1 MNVSVIIA
9 VTNLHIIKMDIIVQ
23 WATILSPIIAVLIA
37 WWMSRSSAK
46 DTAKQIAALEE
57 STTKQIES
65 IKELARLQMDASI
78 KQVELEIEKNLF
90 LANQAQQEWEGIK
103 EINNSGMASQ
113 VQWKEIRMQQFREQK
128 PVRDYHLY
136 SQFIKDLEINK
147 KELLASKKKLN

>member
-1 MNVSVIIA
+1 MNV
-9 VTNLHIIKMDIIVQ
+9 IVQ

-37 WWMSRSSAK
+37 WWMSKSSAK

-90 LANQAQQEWEGIK
+90 LAKQAQQEWEGIDQ
-103 EINNSGMASQ
+103 INNSGIASQ

-128 PVRDYHLY
+128 PERDYKLY
-136 SQFIKDLEINK
+136 SEFIKNLKAIKKGLEV
-147 KELLASKKKLN
+147 SKKNLS